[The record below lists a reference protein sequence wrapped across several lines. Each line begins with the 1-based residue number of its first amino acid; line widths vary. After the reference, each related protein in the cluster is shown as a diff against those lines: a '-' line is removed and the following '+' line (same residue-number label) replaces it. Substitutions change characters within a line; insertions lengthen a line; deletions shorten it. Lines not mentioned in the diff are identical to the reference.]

1 MDREQVL
8 QLYDA
13 YSDDVYRL
21 ACSYLLDPHN
31 AQDAVQEVFLRL
43 LERPCAIRPGK
54 ERAYLARVTANYCKD
69 CLRRAKRRPPPP
81 ENAVRGHVVL

>member
-31 AQDAVQEVFLRL
+31 A
-43 LERPCAIRPGK
+43 
-54 ERAYLARVTANYCKD
+54 
-69 CLRRAKRRPPPP
+69 
-81 ENAVRGHVVL
+81 

>member
-31 AQDAVQEVFLRL
+31 AQDAVQEVFLPRQGTGVPGARHRQL
-43 LERPCAIRPGK
+43 LQGLPAPRQTQASAAG
-54 ERAYLARVTANYCKD
+54 
-69 CLRRAKRRPPPP
+69 KRR
-81 ENAVRGHVVL
+81 RTRRT

>member
-43 LERPCAIRPGK
+43 LERPCAVPG
-54 ERAYLARVTANYCKD
+54 ARHRQLLQGLPAPRQTQAS
-69 CLRRAKRRPPPP
+69 AAGKRR
-81 ENAVRGHVVL
+81 RTRRT